1 MHVSIIFILAGAWMA
16 AAEVFVISV
25 GSNGPT
31 TFVPQKVDAVIG
43 DVVVFNFTS
52 GNHTATQSTFSSPC
66 IPAHET
72 NITING
78 FDSGFRHTQPG
89 TTGSILSVPII
100 IQNENDT
107 FWFYD
112 YNTCGDG
119 GVGVI
124 NNNESSSETL
134 AGFVRNAIR
143 LNGTNSSY
151 TTATSYRGSSTAP
164 ASPSASAHKSAGRH
178 SFTVGAV
185 GAIPLF
191 IASLFV

>member
-1 MHVSIIFILAGAWMA
+1 MHVSIISILAGAWMA
-16 AAEVFVISV
+16 TAEVFVISV

-31 TFVPQKVDAVIG
+31 TFVPQRVDAVIG

-52 GNHTATQSTFSSPC
+52 GNHTATRTFSSPC

-89 TTGSILSVPII
+89 TTGV
-100 IQNENDT
+100 
-107 FWFYD
+107 FH
-112 YNTCGDG
+112 
-119 GVGVI
+119 
-124 NNNESSSETL
+124 
-134 AGFVRNAIR
+134 R
-143 LNGTNSSY
+143 
-151 TTATSYRGSSTAP
+151 AP
-164 ASPSASAHKSAGRH
+164 ASPSGCAHKSAGGH

-185 GAIPLF
+185 GAIPPF